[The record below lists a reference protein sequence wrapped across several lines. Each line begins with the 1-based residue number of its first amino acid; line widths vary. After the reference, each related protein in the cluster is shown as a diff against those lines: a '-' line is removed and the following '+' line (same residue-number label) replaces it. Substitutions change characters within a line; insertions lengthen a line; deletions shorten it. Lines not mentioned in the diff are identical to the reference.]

1 MFYIAI
7 IVLSLVLS
15 FFFSGTETAFVSV
28 NNVRVE
34 LWLRRNDRAAKIIHF
49 FLERPEKFLYT
60 TLIGNNIF
68 NVAFAS
74 FATIYFNQFLQ
85 PEVSWIIIVALN
97 LLVGEIIPKTLF
109 RSLADW
115 VVRKISYPLQFF
127 YYLLF
132 PLSIVISRISELL
145 LSPFG
150 YKKEE
155 IRYFFSKKDIEIL
168 LTESKEMVRR
178 TDPEQGDFLS
188 AILSLRELRVRDA
201 MVPRTEIIAVPNNVT
216 IKELAEIF
224 KKYGHTKVPVY
235 SGTLD
240 DVVGIVFLKDLF
252 LKPNSLQ
259 DMIRPVTFIPE
270 TKRCSDL
277 LSELRAKNTT
287 IAIVFDEYGGTAGL
301 ITTEDL
307 VEELFGD
314 IEDEHDEQ
322 EIMIRQM
329 DEKTYRV
336 NARIEIEKLN
346 ETLMIQLPE
355 EGDYETLAGFLL
367 SQLGHIPRRDETFE
381 YNQIKMTITKA
392 TRRKIQWVKITLPR
406 AITP

>member
-1 MFYIAI
+1 MFYIAV

-15 FFFSGTETAFVSV
+15 FFFSGTEIAFVAV

-34 LWLRRNDRAAKIIHF
+34 LWRRGNDRSAKIIHF
-49 FLERPEKFLYT
+49 FLEHPEKFLYT
-60 TLIGNNIF
+60 TLIGNNVS

-74 FATIYFNQFLQ
+74 FATIYFNQYLH

-115 VVRKISYPLQFF
+115 VVRKISYPLNFF
-127 YYLLF
+127 YYSFF
-132 PLSIVISRISELL
+132 PFSIVISRISELL

-155 IRYFFSKKDIEIL
+155 VRQFFSKKDIEIL
-168 LTESKEMVRR
+168 LAESQEMVKR

-188 AILSLRELRVRDA
+188 AILSLKELRVRDA
-201 MVPRTEIIAVPNNVT
+201 MVPRTEIVAVPDNAA
-216 IKELAEIF
+216 IKELTEIF

-240 DVVGIVFLKDLF
+240 DIVGIVFLKDLF
-252 LKPNSLQ
+252 LKPASLQ
-259 DMIRPVTFIPE
+259 DMIRPVMFVPE

-346 ETLMIQLPE
+346 ETLMVRLPE

-367 SQLGHIPRRDETFE
+367 SHLGHIPRRDETFE
-381 YNQIKMTITKA
+381 YKQLKMTVTKA
-392 TRRKIQWVKITLPR
+392 TRRKIQWVKITLP
-406 AITP
+406 